1 MLKHILL
8 WLLPTIHS
16 QEHHIWL
23 QTEGLQPLHAHTN
36 KPKTYLKAYTVLNL
50 ENAMALERLGSSLYE
65 ALKKVF
71 RASIIDEATVKELV
85 HDVQKALL
93 QADVNVQLVL
103 DISKRI
109 EERALKEKVPPGV
122 SRREHVIKVVYEEL
136 TRFLGEKPVLI
147 KMEPGKRKVMMLVG
161 IQGSGKTTAAV
172 KLARY
177 FQKRGLK
184 PALICA
190 DTYRPGA
197 YAQLQQL
204 ANRINVPLFG
214 ELNTKDPVR
223 IAFEGLKQFD
233 DRDIVIID
241 TAGRHKEEQ
250 ELIKE
255 MMTLEKKI
263 KPDEVMLVI
272 DGTIGQQAMIQAKA
286 FNEATPIGSI
296 LVTKLDG
303 SARGGG
309 ALSAVA
315 ATGAPIKFIGTGEK
329 IEDIEPFIPSRFV
342 GRLLGMGDLETLLE
356 KVREAEVRVP
366 KKKAKAILSGKFT
379 LTDMYEQFEAMKGM
393 GPFRKLLK
401 MLPGGVSYDI
411 PEDMLNT
418 AEDRLEK
425 WRVVIQSMTP
435 EERDDPRVFN
445 SSRVRR
451 VARGSGASEKEVKE
465 LLKQY
470 SMMRRM
476 LKTLR
481 RKKKLPFFGKGLPTD
496 FK

>member
-1 MLKHILL
+1 
-8 WLLPTIHS
+8 
-16 QEHHIWL
+16 
-23 QTEGLQPLHAHTN
+23 
-36 KPKTYLKAYTVLNL
+36 
-50 ENAMALERLGSSLYE
+50 MALDHLGSSLYD
-65 ALKKVF
+65 AIKKLF
-71 RASIIDEATVKELV
+71 KASVVDEAAVKELV
-85 HDVQKALL
+85 RDIQRALL
-93 QADVNVQLVL
+93 QADVNVKLVL

-109 EERALKEKVPPGV
+109 EERALKERVPPGI

-136 TRFLGEKPVLI
+136 TRFLGERAITVTL
-147 KMEPGKRKVMMLVG
+147 EPGKRKTIMLVG
-161 IQGSGKTTAAV
+161 IQGSGKTTNAA

-184 PALICA
+184 SALLCA
-190 DTYRPGA
+190 DTFRPGA

-204 ANRINVPLFG
+204 ANRINVPIYG
-214 ELNTKDPVR
+214 DVKAKDPLKVVN
-223 IAFEGLKQFD
+223 EGLEQFAD
-233 DRDIVIID
+233 KDVIIID
-241 TAGRHKEEQ
+241 TSGRHKEEQ

-255 MMTLEKKI
+255 MKMLENHI

-272 DGTIGQQAMIQAKA
+272 DGTIGQQALAQAKA

-315 ATGAPIKFIGTGEK
+315 GTGAPIKFIGTGEK
-329 IEDIEPFIPSRFV
+329 VEDIEPFMPSRFV

-356 KVREAEVRVP
+356 KVREAEVKVP
-366 KKKAKAILSGKFT
+366 EKKAKAILSGKFT

-393 GPFRKLLK
+393 GTFRKLLK
-401 MLPGGVSYDI
+401 MLPGMSYDI
-411 PEDMLNT
+411 PEEMLNT

-425 WRVVIQSMTP
+425 WRVMIQSMTP
-435 EERDDPRVFN
+435 QEKENPKVFN
-445 SSRVRR
+445 ASRMKR
-451 VARGSGASEKEVKE
+451 VAKGSGTSEKEVKE

-470 SMMRRM
+470 VMMRRM

-481 RKKKLPFFGKGLPTD
+481 RKKLPFFGKGMPLGL
-496 FK
+496 K

>member
-1 MLKHILL
+1 
-8 WLLPTIHS
+8 
-16 QEHHIWL
+16 
-23 QTEGLQPLHAHTN
+23 
-36 KPKTYLKAYTVLNL
+36 
-50 ENAMALERLGSSLYE
+50 MALDSLGSSLYD
-65 ALKKVF
+65 ALKKIF
-71 RASIIDEATVKELV
+71 RASVVDEATVKGLV
-85 HDVQKALL
+85 RDIQRALL

-103 DISKRI
+103 GISKRI
-109 EERALKEKVPPGV
+109 EERALNEKVPPGI

-136 TRFLGEKPVLI
+136 TRFVGDKPVPI
-147 KMEPGKRKVMMLVG
+147 KMEPGKKKIIMLVG
-161 IQGSGKTTAAV
+161 IQGSGKTTAAA

-204 ANRINVPLFG
+204 ANRINVPVYGDLKA
-214 ELNTKDPVR
+214 KDPVKVVN
-223 IAFEGLKQFD
+223 EGLKQFSD
-233 DRDIVIID
+233 KDLIIVD

-255 MMTLEKKI
+255 MNTLEKKI
-263 KPDEVMLVI
+263 KPDEVIMVI
-272 DGTIGQQAMIQAKA
+272 DGTIGQQALIQAKA
-286 FNEATPIGSI
+286 FHEATPIGAI

-329 IEDIEPFIPSRFV
+329 TEDIESFIPSRFV

-356 KVREAEVRVP
+356 KVREAEIKVP
-366 KKKAKAILSGKFT
+366 EKKAKAILSGKFT
-379 LTDMYEQFEAMKGM
+379 LTDMYEQFEAVKGM
-393 GPFRKLLK
+393 GPFRKILK
-401 MLPGGVSYDI
+401 MLPGMSYDL

-425 WRVVIQSMTP
+425 WRVIIQSMQP
-435 EERDDPRVFN
+435 EEKDNPKILN
-445 SSRVRR
+445 SSRVKR
-451 VARGSGASEKEVKE
+451 VARGSGTSEKDVKD

-470 SMMRRM
+470 VMMRKM
-476 LKTLR
+476 LKMFK
-481 RKKKLPFFGKGLPTD
+481 RKKKLPFMGKGFPTE